1 MSGPIPWTG
10 CYDAKQR
17 TQSKGATMVPADD
30 EQQSE
35 STAPQIAAG
44 NPPPTASSDSTAR
57 LTPMPAWLMHW
68 WTPLAIAEGLLRWT
82 LLLAFFWEGQP
93 HWPSSKAMKLCMTI
107 TGAGL
112 AFSAWQQRSH
122 DNAIREE
129 ERTKAQQQFEQELR
143 DREQDRLDKQH
154 QFDVEREER
163 ETNRLEQIERDEYWK
178 RREQIYHLLGSKNP
192 GLRLGAVA
200 LLAELA
206 DSAAHSTLLN
216 DTEKQQLQRH
226 IIDTLCLQLRR
237 EGLLASNEGEI
248 SERAEIQNTIIN
260 TLLDR
265 IDSQAKQNNYAQWDS
280 QKLSITQCIIL
291 TPVTIYNLTTKSNL
305 DLNNSIFQKPL
316 EIRDSHIEHISWH
329 NTTFQS
335 GLFIQACSIG
345 TNALPSNSKCT
356 SIENTTIKSDNA
368 YIDITAPNNTE
379 FSITI
384 SDSRFT
390 TKACTCNA
398 LCECKQNATNNS
410 CACTKSDRCTCNGNC
425 IRSTIELSTPEDI
438 QYTQKETKPIIISS
452 CTIASLHIFPSHNQP
467 PIAVEHCIITKGLYI
482 QYDAEYEEITNTI
495 RSTYY
500 DNSINILHNT
510 FYPTQP
516 CPPIMV
522 DIPTSITEP
531 TPISFIGNQIVNP
544 NNKGDARTI
553 LVNNT
558 ESEEEAY
565 LFFEASPYDPNK
577 QLIKPWYT
585 GAKFDA

>member
-1 MSGPIPWTG
+1 
-10 CYDAKQR
+10 
-17 TQSKGATMVPADD
+17 MVRASD
-30 EQQSE
+30 EQQPE
-35 STAPQIAAG
+35 SRAPQIATR
-44 NPPPTASSDSTAR
+44 NQPPTTATDNSPR
-57 LTPMPAWLMHW
+57 LTPMPSWLMHW
-68 WTPLAIAEGLLRWT
+68 WTPLLLAVT
-82 LLLAFFWEGQP
+82 LLATGSFLASIWRMPLRPVSWWTINPYLPPSWPFNY
-93 HWPSSKAMKLCMTI
+93 HWPSKDAMALCVTI
-107 TGAGL
+107 AGVGF
-112 AFSAWQQRSH
+112 AFSAWQQRNH
-122 DNAIREE
+122 DNAVKENEQARVQRELE
-129 ERTKAQQQFEQELR
+129 A
-143 DREQDRLDKQH
+143 DRQ
-154 QFDVEREER
+154 ERER
-163 ETNRLEQIERDEYWK
+163 IRLEQIERDEYWK
-178 RREQIYHLLGSKNP
+178 RREQIYQLLGSKNP
-192 GLRLGAVA
+192 GLRLSAVA

-248 SERAEIQNTIIN
+248 SERAEIQNAIIN

-280 QKLSITQCIIL
+280 QKLSITQCVIL

-316 EIRDSHIEHISWH
+316 EIQDSHIEHISWH
-329 NTTFQS
+329 NTTFQN

-345 TNALPSNSKCT
+345 TNALPNNSKRT
-356 SIENTTIKSDNA
+356 SIENTTIKSDNT

-384 SDSRFT
+384 SDSRFR
-390 TKACTCNA
+390 TKACACNA
-398 LCECKQNATNNS
+398 LCECKQNNTNNS
-410 CACTKSDRCTCNGNC
+410 CACAKSDSCTCKGNC
-425 IRSTIELSTPEDI
+425 IRSTVTLSTPEDI
-438 QYTQKETKPIIISS
+438 QYTQKEMKPIIISS
-452 CTIASLHIFPSHNQP
+452 CTIASLRIFPDHNQP
-467 PIAVEHCIITKGLYI
+467 PIAVEHCIITRGLYI
-482 QYDAEYEEITNTI
+482 QYDADYEEITNTI

-500 DNSINILHNT
+500 DNSINILHNI

-531 TPISFIGNQIVNP
+531 TPISFIGNRIVNP
-544 NNKGDARTI
+544 NNKGDTRTI
-553 LVNNT
+553 LVKNT
-558 ESEEEAY
+558 GSEEEAY

-577 QLIKPWYT
+577 QLITPWRT

>member
-1 MSGPIPWTG
+1 
-10 CYDAKQR
+10 
-17 TQSKGATMVPADD
+17 MVPADD
-30 EQQSE
+30 EYKSANEAKENTSKQKNFLEKLKFWKRCKQE
-35 STAPQIAAG
+35 DDKP
-44 NPPPTASSDSTAR
+44 AR
-57 LTPMPAWLMHW
+57 LSPMPPCLMKW
-68 WTPLAIAEGLLRWT
+68 WTPLLV
-82 LLLAFFWEGQP
+82 AFILFALSFICALGWGWQW

-122 DNAIREE
+122 DNA
-129 ERTKAQQQFEQELR
+129 TNA
-143 DREQDRLDKQH
+143 KQT
-154 QFDVEREER
+154 QAAIERE
-163 ETNRLEQIERDEYWK
+163 DYWK
-178 RREQIYHLLGSKNP
+178 RREHIFQLLGSKNP

-248 SERAEIQNTIIN
+248 SERAEIQNAIIN

-280 QKLSITQCIIL
+280 QKLSITQCVIL

-316 EIRDSHIEHISWH
+316 EIQDSHIEHISWH
-329 NTTFQS
+329 NTTFQN

-345 TNALPSNSKCT
+345 TNALPNNSKRT
-356 SIENTTIKSDNA
+356 SIENTTIKSDNT

-384 SDSRFT
+384 SDSRFR
-390 TKACTCNA
+390 TKACACNA
-398 LCECKQNATNNS
+398 LCECKHNNTNNS
-410 CACTKSDRCTCNGNC
+410 CACAKSDSCTCKGNC
-425 IRSTIELSTPEDI
+425 IRSTVTLSTPEDI
-438 QYTQKETKPIIISS
+438 QYTQKEMKPIIISS
-452 CTIASLHIFPSHNQP
+452 CTIASLRIFPDHNQP
-467 PIAVEHCIITKGLYI
+467 PIAVEHCIITRGLYI
-482 QYDAEYEEITNTI
+482 QYDADYEEITNTI

-500 DNSINILHNT
+500 DNSINILHNI

-516 CPPIMV
+516 CPPIMI

-531 TPISFIGNQIVNP
+531 TPISFIGNRIVNP
-544 NNKGDARTI
+544 NNKGDTRTI
-553 LVNNT
+553 LVKNT
-558 ESEEEAY
+558 GSEEEAY

-577 QLIKPWYT
+577 QLITPWRT